1 MELKINVVLAA
12 TELAQQAIV
21 DEVLRGS
28 PSEIGLDIDSILYEE
43 NGEFYKPFWQDKFS
57 TLYDYY
63 FEVISNC
70 STEIDKNL
78 I

>member
-1 MELKINVVLAA
+1 MEMKINVVEAA
-12 TELAQQAIV
+12 TELAHQALV

-28 PSEIGLDIDSILYEE
+28 PSEIGIDVDSILYEE
-43 NGEFYKPFWQDKFS
+43 NKEFYKPFWQDKFN

-70 STEIDKNL
+70 STENR
-78 I
+78 